1 MKKKNT
7 QINVTLIQSNPW
19 IAKTKENQP
28 TNKETQNKQKN
39 IRNKQQ
45 TK

>member
-1 MKKKNT
+1 MKKINT

-19 IAKTKENQP
+19 IAKTKENQQ
-28 TNKETQNKQKN
+28 TNKETKSKQQNV
-39 IRNKQQ
+39 RNKQQ